1 MNKKKLRIYFT
12 DFWPNFN
19 NNDNYFYNLLSKR
32 YEIDLDQNN
41 PEILFHSVDYSGQE
55 NHKQYN
61 NGITKKIFFTGEN
74 IMPNFE
80 ETDYSFSFNPDLG
93 DKNYRLP
100 LWVIFINWF
109 NSNTDPLRD
118 PSYLMSLDKLLKN
131 KNKKSNF
138 KPFFCSFIASKP
150 VGKRME
156 FVPRLNEV
164 KKIHSL
170 GRLYSNSYLK
180 IKGRGD
186 HKKKLNYMK
195 LFKFNIAFENS
206 IGNGYVTEKIL
217 HSFYS
222 NSIPIYW
229 GDKKVKDDFNSNAFL
244 NYDDFKNEDL
254 LIEEVIK
261 INNNKSHYLNYLN
274 EPIFKNNKVPEFCL
288 PENVLDFITKI
299 IEK

>member
-1 MNKKKLRIYFT
+1 MIKLYFT
-12 DFWPNFN
+12 DFWRSYNQ
-19 NNDNYFYNLLSKR
+19 NDNFFVSMMKR
-32 YEIDLDQNN
+32 YNIDYEINSEN
-41 PEILFHSVDYSGQE
+41 PDIIIYSVFG
-55 NHKQYN
+55 NKHKLYKN
-61 NGITKKIFFTGEN
+61 AKKIFFTGEN

-131 KNKKSNF
+131 KNKKSSF

-186 HKKKLNYMK
+186 HKKKLDYMK

-274 EPIFKNNKVPEFCL
+274 EPIF
-288 PENVLDFITKI
+288 
-299 IEK
+299 